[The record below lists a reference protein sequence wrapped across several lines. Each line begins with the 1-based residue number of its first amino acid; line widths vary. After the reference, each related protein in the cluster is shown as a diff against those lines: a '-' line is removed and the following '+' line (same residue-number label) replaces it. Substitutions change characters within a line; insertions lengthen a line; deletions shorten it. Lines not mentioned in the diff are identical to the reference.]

1 MGCCFSHSAG
11 PNSPHPGG
19 VPDASS
25 RAGNPPLLTLPE
37 AILSGGSQAGS
48 SLRRRRRDQ
57 AHRDQ
62 PRRERPPLDQH
73 INRPLRKHEW
83 TSGQRRWTRRE
94 LAKEREEFF
103 ETRVV
108 CRPEIWQTL
117 HAALQVLW
125 DANPEDSQDE
135 DSALATAQTILNAA
149 EISLPTGDLVNGAYD
164 SLGNLYAL
172 PEYIVSDPDNLADDD
187 DADFKGDTSTAEDDT
202 AGEEDDVDSEEAERR
217 REEKGKGVLDERE
230 MVTLRA
236 RLSETGQDI
245 IVPVTKTDSVRSVV
259 KKITDISV
267 APSEKKIRLAY
278 MGKILKENASLEA
291 QGWQVGH
298 VINALVFNR

>member
-1 MGCCFSHSAG
+1 MGCCFSRSAG
-11 PNSPHPGG
+11 PNSPYPGG

-25 RAGNPPLLTLPE
+25 RASNPPPLTLPE
-37 AILSGGSQAGS
+37 GILSSSPQAAA
-48 SLRRRRRDQ
+48 LVRRR
-57 AHRDQ
+57 HREQ
-62 PRRERPPLDQH
+62 RPLDQH
-73 INRPLRKHEW
+73 INRPLRRHEW
-83 TSGQRRWTRRE
+83 TSAQRRWTQRE
-94 LAKEREEFF
+94 LGKERTEFF
-103 ETRVV
+103 DTRVV

-125 DANPEDSQDE
+125 ESNPDDSQDE
-135 DSALATAQTILNAA
+135 DNALATAQTILNAA

-172 PEYIVSDPDNLADDD
+172 PEWVVADPDNLVDDN
-187 DADFKGDTSTAEDDT
+187 DADFKGDTSTAGEET
-202 AGEEDDVDSEEAERR
+202 AGEEDDDIDSEEAERR

-245 IVPVTKTDSVRSVV
+245 KITVTKTDSVRSVI
-259 KKITDISV
+259 KKITELSV
-267 APSEKKIRLAY
+267 SPSEKKIRLAY
-278 MGKILKENASLEA
+278 MGKMLKENSSLEA

>member
-1 MGCCFSHSAG
+1 MLTLWRQGCCFSHSAG

-125 DANPEDSQDE
+125 DANPEGSQDE

-187 DADFKGDTSTAEDDT
+187 GADFKGDTSTAEDDT

-267 APSEKKIRLAY
+267 VSFDSSTVNKY
-278 MGKILKENASLEA
+278 T
-291 QGWQVGH
+291 
-298 VINALVFNR
+298 

>member
-1 MGCCFSHSAG
+1 M
-11 PNSPHPGG
+11 
-19 VPDASS
+19 
-25 RAGNPPLLTLPE
+25 
-37 AILSGGSQAGS
+37 
-48 SLRRRRRDQ
+48 
-57 AHRDQ
+57 
-62 PRRERPPLDQH
+62 
-73 INRPLRKHEW
+73 
-83 TSGQRRWTRRE
+83 
-94 LAKEREEFF
+94 
-103 ETRVV
+103 V

-125 DANPEDSQDE
+125 EANPEDSQDE

-172 PEYIVSDPDNLADDD
+172 PEYIVSDPDNLADDN
-187 DADFKGDTSTAEDDT
+187 DADFKGDTSTAEDET

-245 IVPVTKTDSVRSVV
+245 IIPVTKTDSVRSVV
-259 KKITDISV
+259 KKITEISV
-267 APSEKKIRLAY
+267 VSPAMS
-278 MGKILKENASLEA
+278 
-291 QGWQVGH
+291 VD
-298 VINALVFNR
+298 

>member
-1 MGCCFSHSAG
+1 MGCCFSRSAG

-37 AILSGGSQAGS
+37 AILSGGPTAS

-125 DANPEDSQDE
+125 DANPDDSQDE
-135 DSALATAQTILNAA
+135 DSALVTAQTILNAA

-172 PEYIVSDPDNLADDD
+172 PEYIVSDPENLADDND
-187 DADFKGDTSTAEDDT
+187 PDFKGDTSTAGEET

-245 IVPVTKTDSVRSVV
+245 IIPVTKTDSVRSVV
-259 KKITDISV
+259 KKITEISV
-267 APSEKKIRLAY
+267 APTEKKIRLAY

>member
-1 MGCCFSHSAG
+1 MLTLWRQGCCFSHSAG

-187 DADFKGDTSTAEDDT
+187 GADFKGDTSTAEDDT

-267 APSEKKIRLAY
+267 VSFDSSTVNKY
-278 MGKILKENASLEA
+278 T
-291 QGWQVGH
+291 
-298 VINALVFNR
+298 